1 MLKRAL
7 VIGGGI
13 AGIQASLDLAEAVTE
28 VFLLERR
35 PSIGGRMAQLDKTF
49 PTNDCAMCILS
60 PKLVEVSKHPN
71 IHLLTHAELLGLE
84 GDAPDFTA
92 RIRKHPRYV
101 TEAKCTGCGICTT
114 KCPVRLPDPHNKGLS
129 KTRCIR
135 IPFPQAVPAVP
146 IIEAS
151 HCIYLTRG
159 KCGVCKKLCQADAID
174 YEQQPEDLALE
185 VGAVVLAL
193 GSEEFEATLKDEYG
207 YHTFPN
213 VVTSIELERL
223 LSASGPTQGHVQR
236 PSDNKEPARVAFIQC
251 VGSRDMQIGNDYC
264 SAICCMQ
271 AAKDAIILTEH
282 LHGVESTVFCMDVR
296 AYGKGFDRFVERAKA
311 EHDVRFLRARVSS
324 VEADPESD
332 DLVVRYNSEDGR
344 LLTETFD
351 LLVLSVGMC
360 ASEGVRQTVRRL
372 RLKTDDCG
380 FVTTAAFN
388 PLESSR
394 RGVFVCGTASGPKD
408 IPESVIQAS
417 GASAQALAFLGPC
430 QSAISNQQSAIVTP
444 IELRGAPT
452 RIGAFVCR
460 CGINI
465 ASTVD
470 VPAVVQYAST
480 LPKVVHAQEFL
491 FACSKDSQKA
501 IAQVI
506 QDKRLTRVVVAACT
520 PRTHEPLFQ
529 GTLDACGLNPYLFE
543 FANIREHCSWVHQR
557 APERATEKA
566 KQLVRMGVAK
576 AARLEP
582 LEKSKLGVN
591 HAALVIGGGA
601 AGLTAA
607 LDLAAQGYPVHLVER
622 EAELGGHLRKVRRT
636 LDGEATDAFLKNLVE
651 QVEANDRIT
660 VHLGKTVESVSGYV
674 GNFKTQLAGEAAPI
688 EHGVVIVATG
698 AKERVPNEYLYGAD
712 RRVMTQTD
720 FEAFLADGHF
730 PLSLW
735 ERVGVRDAG
744 TGAAPGPGALTL
756 PSPKGRGP
764 TVVMIQCVGS
774 RDTEHPYCSR
784 ICCGTA
790 IKNALHLK
798 ELNPKARVY
807 VLCRDVRV
815 YGLNERW
822 YRQAREKGVVFL
834 RYDDAAKPSVAAENG
849 RLVVQAKDDILGRT
863 LALDADLVVL
873 SAGIEP
879 HEDNRTLSQHLK
891 VPLDAD
897 GFFLEAH
904 VKLRPVDFATEGV
917 FVCGLAHYP
926 KDIGESIAQ
935 AHAAASRAATVL
947 SKSEIEAEGKV
958 AAVDVTR
965 CSGCGACVAVCAY
978 KALDLDPVFRV
989 AMVNEATC
997 KGCGT
1002 CAATCRAG
1010 AIDLKGFRNDQI
1022 LEAVN
1027 AIG

>member
-13 AGIQASLDLAEAVTE
+13 AGIQASLDMAEAGTE

-71 IHLLTHAELLGLE
+71 IRLLTHAELLELE
-84 GDAPDFTA
+84 GEAPNFTA

-101 TEAKCTGCGICTT
+101 VEAKCTGCGICTT

-151 HCIYLTRG
+151 HCLFLTRG

-174 YEQQPEDLALE
+174 YEQQPEDLALQ

-207 YHTFPN
+207 YRTFPN

-223 LSASGPTQGHVQR
+223 LSASGPTQGHVVR

-251 VGSRDMQIGNDYC
+251 VGSRDMQVGNDYC

-282 LHGVESTVFCMDVR
+282 LHGIESTVFCMDVR

-311 EHDVRFLRARVSS
+311 EHDVRFLRARISS
-324 VEADPESD
+324 VEADPETD
-332 DLVVRYNSEDGR
+332 DLIVRYNREDGH
-344 LLTETFD
+344 LLTESFD

-360 ASEGVRQTVRRL
+360 ASDAVRQTVRRL
-372 RLKTDDCG
+372 RLRTDDCG
-380 FVTTAAFN
+380 FVITSPFN

-417 GASAQALAFLGPC
+417 GASSAVLALLGGFEPK
-430 QSAISNQQSAIVTP
+430 QVSVERAAP
-444 IELRGAPT
+444 IELRGEPT
-452 RIGAFVCR
+452 RIGVFVCR

-470 VPAVVQYAST
+470 VPAVVEYASA
-480 LPKVVHAQEFL
+480 LPKVAHAQEFL
-491 FACSKDSQKA
+491 FACAKDSQKV
-501 IAQVI
+501 IAQAI
-506 QDKRLTRVVVAACT
+506 REKRLTRVVVAACT

-543 FANIREHCSWVHQR
+543 FANIREQCSWVHQR
-557 APERATEKA
+557 APQQATEKA
-566 KQLVRMGVAK
+566 KQLVRMAVAK

-591 HAALVIGGGA
+591 HTALVIGGGV

-607 LDLAAQGYPVHLVER
+607 LDLAAQGYPVHIVER
-622 EAELGGHLRKVRRT
+622 EAQLGGHIRKVRRT
-636 LDGEATDAFLKNLVE
+636 LNGESTDAFLKELIS
-651 QVEANDRIT
+651 QVEASDRIT

-674 GNFKTQLAGEAAPI
+674 GNFKTQLTGEAAPI

-698 AKERVPNEYLYGAD
+698 AKERVPNEYLYGQD
-712 RRVMTQTD
+712 HRVMTQTEL
-720 FEAFLADGHF
+720 EAYLADGH
-730 PLSLW
+730 
-735 ERVGVRDAG
+735 
-744 TGAAPGPGALTL
+744 ALT
-756 PSPKGRGP
+756 SRRFGTFGRL

-774 RDTEHPYCSR
+774 REPGHPYCSR

-798 ELNPKARVY
+798 ELNPKARVW

-834 RYDDAAKPSVAAENG
+834 RYDEGSKPSVAAENG
-849 RLVVQAKDDILGRT
+849 RLVVRAKDDILGRT
-863 LALDADLVVL
+863 LALDADMVVL

-926 KDIGESIAQ
+926 KDIAESIAQ

-989 AMVNEATC
+989 ALVNEATC

-1010 AIDLKGFRNDQI
+1010 AIDLKGFRNEQI

-1027 AIG
+1027 AI

>member
-1 MLKRAL
+1 LLKRAL
-7 VIGGGI
+7 VLGGGI
-13 AGIQASLDLAEAVTE
+13 AGIQASLDLAEAGTE

-71 IHLLTHAELLGLE
+71 ITLLTHSELLALE
-84 GDAPDFTA
+84 GDAPQFTA
-92 RIRKHPRYV
+92 RVRKHPRYV
-101 TEAKCTGCGICTT
+101 NEAKCTGCGTCTT
-114 KCPVRLPDPHNKGLS
+114 KCPVRLPDPHNQGLS

-146 IIEAS
+146 IIDPT
-151 HCIYLTRG
+151 HCLYLTRG

-174 YEQQPEDLALE
+174 YDQKAEDLELQ
-185 VGAVVLAL
+185 VGAAILAL
-193 GSEEFEATLKDEYG
+193 GSDEFEATLKDEYG

-236 PSDNKEPARVAFIQC
+236 PSDGKEPARVAFLQC
-251 VGSRDMQIGNDYC
+251 VGSRDMQVGNDYC
-264 SAICCMQ
+264 SAVCCMQ

-282 LHGVESTVFCMDVR
+282 LHGVESTIFAMDVR
-296 AYGKGFDRFVERAKA
+296 AYGKGFDRFVERAKT

-324 VEADPESD
+324 VEVDPETEN
-332 DLVVRYNSEDGR
+332 LAVRYNTEDGR
-344 LLTETFD
+344 LIEESFD

-360 ASEGVRQTVRRL
+360 ASEGVRETLRRL
-372 RLKTDDCG
+372 RVKTDASG
-380 FVTTAAFN
+380 FVTTSVFN

-417 GASAQALAFLGPC
+417 GASSAVLALLGGFEPK
-430 QSAISNQQSAIVTP
+430 QVRLERATP
-444 IELRGAPT
+444 IDLRGEPT
-452 RIGAFVCR
+452 RIGVFVCR

-491 FACSKDSQKA
+491 FACAKDSQKT
-501 IAQVI
+501 IAQAI
-506 QDKRLTRVVVAACT
+506 QEKRLTRVVVAACT

-529 GTLDACGLNPYLFE
+529 GTLEACGLNPYLLE
-543 FANIREHCSWVHQR
+543 FANIREHSSWVHQR
-557 APERATEKA
+557 TPEKATEKA
-566 KQLVRMGVAK
+566 KGLVRVAVAK
-576 AARLEP
+576 ASRLEP
-582 LEKSKLGVN
+582 LEKSKLAVT
-591 HAALVIGGGA
+591 HSALVIGGGA

-607 LDLAAQGYPVHLVER
+607 LDLAAQGYPVHVVER
-622 EAELGGHLRKVRRT
+622 EAELGGHLRKVHRT
-636 LDGEATDAFLKNLVE
+636 LSGESTQAFLQGLVE
-651 QVEANDRIT
+651 QAESSGQIT
-660 VHLGKTVESVSGYV
+660 VHLGKTVRAVSGCV
-674 GNFKTQLAGEAAPI
+674 GNFKTHLAGEDNPI

-698 AKERVPNEYLYGAD
+698 AAERLPKDYLYGED

-720 FEAFLADGHF
+720 FEGLLADG
-730 PLSLW
+730 
-735 ERVGVRDAG
+735 R
-744 TGAAPGPGALTL
+744 APEIQKLK
-756 PSPKGRGP
+756 SI
-764 TVVMIQCVGS
+764 VMIQCAGS
-774 RDTEHPYCSR
+774 RDAERPYCSR

-790 IKNALHLK
+790 IKNALHLE

-834 RYDDAAKPSVAAENG
+834 RYDEAAKPHVSQDNG
-849 RLVVQAKDDILGRT
+849 RLVVRTRESILGHT
-863 LALDADLVVL
+863 LELDADLLVL

-879 HEDNRTLSQHLK
+879 NQDNRTLSQLLK
-891 VPLDAD
+891 VPLDTD

-935 AHAAASRAATVL
+935 AHAAAARAATIL

-958 AAVDVTR
+958 AAVDSLR
-965 CSGCGACVAVCAY
+965 CSGCGACVELCAY
-978 KALDLDPVFRV
+978 KAIELDPVFRV
-989 AMVNEATC
+989 AVVNEATC

-1002 CAATCRAG
+1002 CAASCRAG
-1010 AIDLKGFRNDQI
+1010 AMDLKGFRNDQI

-1027 AIG
+1027 AI

>member
-1 MLKRAL
+1 VNVLKRAL

-13 AGIQASLDLAEAVTE
+13 AGIQASLDLAEAGAE
-28 VFLLERR
+28 VFLVERR

-71 IHLLTHAELLGLE
+71 ITLLTNAEILALD
-84 GDAPDFTA
+84 GDAPHFTA
-92 RIRKHPRYV
+92 LIRKHPRYV
-101 TEAKCTGCGICTT
+101 DETKCTGCGICTT

-146 IIEAS
+146 IIDAAN
-151 HCIYLTRG
+151 CLYKTRG
-159 KCGVCKKLCQADAID
+159 KCGVCKKLCQAEAID
-174 YEQQPEDLALE
+174 YDQKPQDLQVP
-185 VGAVVLAL
+185 VGAAVLAL
-193 GSEEFEATLKDEYG
+193 GSDEFEATLKDEYG

-223 LSASGPTQGHVQR
+223 LSASGPTQGHIQR
-236 PSDNKEPARVAFIQC
+236 PSDGKEPGRVAFLQC
-251 VGSRDMQIGNDYC
+251 VGSRDMQVGNDYC

-271 AAKDAIILTEH
+271 AAKDSIILQEH
-282 LHGVESTVFCMDVR
+282 LHGVESTIFGMDVR

-324 VEADPESD
+324 VEADPDTEN
-332 DLVVRYNSEDGR
+332 LRVRYNTDDGR
-344 LLTETFD
+344 LAEEAFD

-360 ASEGVRQTVRRL
+360 ASEGVRETLRRL
-372 RLKTDDCG
+372 RLETDEHG
-380 FVTTAAFN
+380 FVTTSTFH

-417 GASAQALAFLGPC
+417 GASSAALAILGGFEPKPPP
-430 QSAISNQQSAIVTP
+430 AARPAMID
-444 IELRGAPT
+444 LRGEPT
-452 RIGAFVCR
+452 RIGVFVCR

-470 VPAVVQYAST
+470 VPAVVQYAAK

-491 FACSKDSQKA
+491 FACAKDSQKI
-501 IAQVI
+501 IAQAI
-506 QDKRLTRVVVAACT
+506 KEKRLTRVVVAACT

-529 GTLDACGLNPYLFE
+529 GTLEASGLNPYLFE
-543 FANIREHCSWVHQR
+543 FCNIREQCSWVHQKMPR
-557 APERATEKA
+557 EATEKA

-576 AARLEP
+576 ASHLEP
-582 LEKSKLGVN
+582 LQKSRLPVT
-591 HAALVIGGGA
+591 HSALVIGGGL
-601 AGLTAA
+601 AGLAAA
-607 LDLAAQGYPVHLVER
+607 LDLAAQDYPVHVVER
-622 EAELGGHLRKVRRT
+622 EAELGGHLRKIRRT
-636 LDGEATDAFLKNLVE
+636 LDGQKTDAFLADLIKK
-651 QVEANDRIT
+651 VEADKRIT
-660 VHLGKTVESVSGYV
+660 VHLGRSVQAVSGYV
-674 GNFKTQLAGEAAPI
+674 GNFKTQLAGEDKPV

-698 AKERVPNEYLYGAD
+698 ATEHVPKDYLYGQDD
-712 RRVMTQTD
+712 RVVTQT
-720 FEAFLADGHF
+720 ELEKLLAE
-730 PLSLW
+730 PRAVKKL
-735 ERVGVRDAG
+735 
-744 TGAAPGPGALTL
+744 
-756 PSPKGRGP
+756 K

-774 RDTEHPYCSR
+774 RDAQHPYCSR

-798 ELNPKARVY
+798 ELNPAARVY
-807 VLCRDVRV
+807 ILCRDVRV

-822 YRQAREKGVVFL
+822 YRQARDVGVVFL
-834 RYDDAAKPSVAAENG
+834 RYDEAAKPGVSNEGG
-849 RLVVQAKDDILGRT
+849 RLVVRAKDDILGRT
-863 LALDADLVVL
+863 LALDADLLVL

-879 HEDNRTLSQHLK
+879 NKDNRALSQLLK

-897 GFFLEAH
+897 GYFLEAH

-926 KDIGESIAQ
+926 KDVAESIAQ
-935 AHAAASRAATVL
+935 ARAAASRAATVL
-947 SKSEIEAEGKV
+947 AKSEIEAEGKV
-958 AAVDVTR
+958 AAVDRLR
-965 CSGCGACVAVCAY
+965 CSGCGACVDVCAY
-978 KALDLDPVFRV
+978 KAIEMDPVLRIAV
-989 AMVNEATC
+989 VNEATC

-1002 CAATCRAG
+1002 CTATCRAG
-1010 AIDLKGFRNDQI
+1010 AIDLKGFSNDQI

-1027 AIG
+1027 AI

>member
-1 MLKRAL
+1 MNVLKRAL

-13 AGIQASLDLAEAVTE
+13 AGIQASLDLAEAGAE
-28 VFLLERR
+28 VFLVERR

-71 IHLLTHAELLGLE
+71 ITLLTNAEILALD
-84 GDAPDFTA
+84 GDAPHFTA
-92 RIRKHPRYV
+92 LIRKHPRYV
-101 TEAKCTGCGICTT
+101 DETKCTGCGICTT

-146 IIEAS
+146 IIDAAN
-151 HCIYLTRG
+151 CLYKTRG
-159 KCGVCKKLCQADAID
+159 KCGVCKKLCQAEAID
-174 YEQQPEDLALE
+174 YDQKPQDLQVP
-185 VGAVVLAL
+185 VGAAVLAL
-193 GSEEFEATLKDEYG
+193 GSDEFEATLKDEYG

-223 LSASGPTQGHVQR
+223 LSASGPTQGHIQR
-236 PSDNKEPARVAFIQC
+236 PSDGKEPGRVAFLQC
-251 VGSRDMQIGNDYC
+251 VGSRDMQVGNDYC

-271 AAKDAIILTEH
+271 AAKDSIILQEH
-282 LHGVESTVFCMDVR
+282 LHGVESTIFGMDVR

-324 VEADPESD
+324 VEADPDTEN
-332 DLVVRYNSEDGR
+332 LRVRYNTDDGR
-344 LLTETFD
+344 LAEEAFD

-360 ASEGVRQTVRRL
+360 ASEGVRETLRRL
-372 RLKTDDCG
+372 RLETDEHG
-380 FVTTAAFN
+380 FVTTSTFH

-417 GASAQALAFLGPC
+417 GASSAALAILGGFEPKPPP
-430 QSAISNQQSAIVTP
+430 AARPAMID
-444 IELRGAPT
+444 LRGEPT
-452 RIGAFVCR
+452 RIGVFVCR

-470 VPAVVQYAST
+470 VPAVVQYAAK

-491 FACSKDSQKA
+491 FACAKDSQKI
-501 IAQVI
+501 IAQAI
-506 QDKRLTRVVVAACT
+506 KEKRLTRVVVAACT

-529 GTLDACGLNPYLFE
+529 GTLEASGLNPYLFE
-543 FANIREHCSWVHQR
+543 FCNIREQCSWVHQKMPR
-557 APERATEKA
+557 EATEKA

-576 AARLEP
+576 ASHLEP
-582 LEKSKLGVN
+582 LQKSRLPVT
-591 HAALVIGGGA
+591 HSALVIGGGL
-601 AGLTAA
+601 AGLAAA
-607 LDLAAQGYPVHLVER
+607 LDLAAQDYPVHVVER
-622 EAELGGHLRKVRRT
+622 EAELGGHLRKIRRT
-636 LDGEATDAFLKNLVE
+636 LDGQKTDAFLADLIKK
-651 QVEANDRIT
+651 VEADKRIT
-660 VHLGKTVESVSGYV
+660 VHLGRSVQAVSGYV
-674 GNFKTQLAGEAAPI
+674 GNFKTQLAGEDKPV

-698 AKERVPNEYLYGAD
+698 ATEHVPKDYLYGQDD
-712 RRVMTQTD
+712 RVVTQT
-720 FEAFLADGHF
+720 ELEKLLAE
-730 PLSLW
+730 PRAVKKL
-735 ERVGVRDAG
+735 
-744 TGAAPGPGALTL
+744 
-756 PSPKGRGP
+756 K

-774 RDTEHPYCSR
+774 RDAQHPYCSR

-798 ELNPKARVY
+798 ELNPAARVY
-807 VLCRDVRV
+807 ILCRDVRV

-822 YRQAREKGVVFL
+822 YRQARDVGVVFL
-834 RYDDAAKPSVAAENG
+834 RYDEAAKPGVSNEGG
-849 RLVVQAKDDILGRT
+849 RLVVRAKDDILGRT
-863 LALDADLVVL
+863 LALDADLLVL

-879 HEDNRTLSQHLK
+879 NKDNRELSQLLK

-897 GFFLEAH
+897 GYFLEAH

-926 KDIGESIAQ
+926 KDVAESIAQ
-935 AHAAASRAATVL
+935 ARAAASRAATVL
-947 SKSEIEAEGKV
+947 AKSEIEAEGKV
-958 AAVDVTR
+958 AAVDRLR
-965 CSGCGACVAVCAY
+965 CSGCGACVDVCAY
-978 KALDLDPVFRV
+978 KAIEMDPVLRIAV
-989 AMVNEATC
+989 VNEATC

-1002 CAATCRAG
+1002 CTATCRAG
-1010 AIDLKGFRNDQI
+1010 AIDLKGFSNDQI

-1027 AIG
+1027 AI

>member
-1 MLKRAL
+1 MNVLKRAL

-13 AGIQASLDLAEAVTE
+13 AGIQASLDLAEAGTE

-71 IHLLTHAELLGLE
+71 ITLLTNAELLAFD
-84 GDAPDFTA
+84 GDAPHFTA
-92 RIRKHPRYV
+92 LIRKHPRYV
-101 TEAKCTGCGICTT
+101 DETKCTGCGVCTT
-114 KCPVRLPDPHNKGLS
+114 KCPVRLPDPHNVGLS

-146 IIEAS
+146 IIDAAN
-151 HCIYLTRG
+151 CLYKTRG
-159 KCGVCKKLCQADAID
+159 KCGVCKKLCQAEAID
-174 YEQQPEDLALE
+174 YDQQPQDLE
-185 VGAVVLAL
+185 IPVGGAILAL
-193 GSEEFEATLKDEYG
+193 GSDEFDATLKDEYG

-223 LSASGPTQGHVQR
+223 LSASGPTQGHIQR
-236 PSDNKEPARVAFIQC
+236 PSDGKEPARVAFLQC

-271 AAKDAIILTEH
+271 AVKDSIILQEH
-282 LHGVESTVFCMDVR
+282 LHGVESTIFAMDVR

-324 VEADPESD
+324 VEADPDTEN
-332 DLVVRYNSEDGR
+332 LRVRYNTDDGR
-344 LLTETFD
+344 LAEESFD

-360 ASEGVRQTVRRL
+360 ATETVRETLRRL
-372 RLKTDDCG
+372 RLAADEHG
-380 FVTTAAFN
+380 FVTTSTFN

-417 GASAQALAFLGPC
+417 GASSGVLALLGGFESKQRQAERPAM
-430 QSAISNQQSAIVTP
+430 ID
-444 IELRGAPT
+444 LRGEPT
-452 RIGAFVCR
+452 RIGVFVCR

-470 VPAVVQYAST
+470 VPAVVQYAAT

-491 FACSKDSQKA
+491 FACAKDSQKI
-501 IAQVI
+501 IAQAI
-506 QDKRLTRVVVAACT
+506 KEKRLTRVVVAACT

-529 GTLDACGLNPYLFE
+529 GTLEASGLNPYLFE
-543 FANIREHCSWVHQR
+543 FCNIREQCSWVHQK
-557 APERATEKA
+557 APREATEKA

-576 AARLEP
+576 ASHLEP
-582 LEKSKLGVN
+582 LQKSKLPVT
-591 HAALVIGGGA
+591 HSALVIGGGV
-601 AGLTAA
+601 AGLAAA
-607 LDLAAQGYPVHLVER
+607 LDLAAQGYPVHVVER
-622 EAELGGHLRKVRRT
+622 AAELGGHLRTIRRT
-636 LDGEATDAFLKNLVE
+636 LDGQRTDAFLADLIKE
-651 QVEANDRIT
+651 VEADKRIT
-660 VHLGKTVESVSGYV
+660 VHLGRSAQAISGYI
-674 GNFKTQLAGEAAPI
+674 GNFKTQLAGEDKTI

-698 AKERVPNEYLYGAD
+698 ATEHVPKEYLYGQDD
-712 RRVMTQTD
+712 RVVTQT
-720 FEAFLADGHF
+720 ELEKLLAEPRAVKKF
-730 PLSLW
+730 
-735 ERVGVRDAG
+735 
-744 TGAAPGPGALTL
+744 
-756 PSPKGRGP
+756 K

-774 RDTEHPYCSR
+774 RDAEHPYCSR

-807 VLCRDVRV
+807 ILCRDVRV

-822 YRQAREKGVVFL
+822 YRQARDQGVVFL
-834 RYDDAAKPSVAAENG
+834 RYDEAAKPGVSNEDG
-849 RLVVQAKDDILGRT
+849 RLVVRAKDAILGRT
-863 LALDADLVVL
+863 LALDADLLVL

-879 HEDNRTLSQHLK
+879 NKDNRALSQLLK

-897 GFFLEAH
+897 GYFLEAH

-926 KDIGESIAQ
+926 KDIAESIAQ
-935 AHAAASRAATVL
+935 ARAAASRAATIL
-947 SKSEIEAEGKV
+947 AKSEIEAEGKV
-958 AAVDVTR
+958 AAVDRLR
-965 CSGCGACVAVCAY
+965 CSGCGACVDVCAY
-978 KALDLDPVFRV
+978 KAIEMDPVLRIAV
-989 AMVNEATC
+989 VNEATC

-1002 CAATCRAG
+1002 CTATCRAG

-1027 AIG
+1027 AI

>member
-1 MLKRAL
+1 VLKRAL

-13 AGIQASLDLAEAVTE
+13 AGIQASLDLAEAGTE
-28 VFLLERR
+28 VFLAERR

-71 IHLLTHAELLGLE
+71 ITLLTNAELLALE
-84 GDAPDFTA
+84 GESPLFTA

-101 TEAKCTGCGICTT
+101 DETKCTGCGICTT

-146 IIEAS
+146 IIDAPS
-151 HCIYLTRG
+151 CLFLTRG
-159 KCGVCKKLCQADAID
+159 TCGVCKKLCQADAID
-174 YEQQPEDLALE
+174 YEQNPEDVELT
-185 VGAVVLAL
+185 VGAAILAL
-193 GSEEFEATLKDEYG
+193 GSDEFEATLKDEYG
-207 YHTFPN
+207 YRTFPN
-213 VVTSIELERL
+213 VITSIELERI

-236 PSDNKEPARVAFIQC
+236 PSDGKEPSRVAFLQC

-271 AAKDAIILTEH
+271 AAKDSIILTEH

-296 AYGKGFDRFVERAKA
+296 AFGKGFDRFVERAKQ

-324 VEADPESD
+324 VEADPDTEN
-332 DLVVRYNSEDGR
+332 LTVRYNSDDGR
-344 LLTETFD
+344 LLGESFD

-360 ASEGVRQTVRRL
+360 VSDTVRQTIRRL
-372 RLKTDDCG
+372 GLNTEEHG
-380 FVTTAAFN
+380 FVTTSVFD
-388 PLESSR
+388 PLQSSR

-417 GASAQALAFLGPC
+417 GASSAALALMGGFEPK
-430 QSAISNQQSAIVTP
+430 QIRAQPPKAID
-444 IELRGAPT
+444 LRGEPT

-470 VPAVVQYAST
+470 VPAVVQYASS
-480 LPKVVHAQEFL
+480 LPNVVHAQEFL
-491 FACSKDSQKA
+491 FACAKDSQKT
-501 IAQVI
+501 IAQAI
-506 QDKRLTRVVVAACT
+506 KEKRLTRVVVAACT

-529 GTLDACGLNPYLFE
+529 GTLEASGLNPYLFE

-557 APERATEKA
+557 APVEATVKA
-566 KQLVRMGVAK
+566 RDLVRLAVAK
-576 AARLEP
+576 ASRLEP
-582 LEKSKLGVN
+582 LQKRKFGVV
-591 HAALVIGGGA
+591 HSALVIGGGA

-607 LDLAAQGYPVHLVER
+607 LDLAAQGYPVHVVER
-622 EAELGGHLRKVRRT
+622 ENELGGNIRKVRRT
-636 LDGEATDAFLKNLVE
+636 MDGTGTEPFLKELIGKVE
-651 QVEANDRIT
+651 TINAIT
-660 VHLGKTVESVSGYV
+660 VHLGMTVHAVSGYV
-674 GNFKTQLAGEAAPI
+674 GNFTTQLADQSGPQGEPI

-698 AKERVPNEYLYGAD
+698 AAERNPKDYLYGAD
-712 RRVMTQTD
+712 RRVMTQTE
-720 FEAFLADGHF
+720 FEEFLSNG
-730 PLSLW
+730 
-735 ERVGVRDAG
+735 
-744 TGAAPGPGALTL
+744 GAPQIGGLR
-756 PSPKGRGP
+756 S
-764 TVVMIQCVGS
+764 VVMIQCVGS
-774 RDTEHPYCSR
+774 RDAEHPYCAR

-790 IKNALHLK
+790 VKNALHLK
-798 ELNPKARVY
+798 ELNRKARAY

-815 YGLNERW
+815 YGLNEKW
-822 YRQAREKGVVFL
+822 YRMAREKGVVFL
-834 RYDDAAKPSVAAENG
+834 RYDEAMKPEVSNGNG
-849 RLVVQAKDDILGRT
+849 RLTVRMKDAILGRT
-863 LALDADLVVL
+863 LALDADLLVL

-879 HEDNRTLSQHLK
+879 NRDNRELSQLLK

-935 AHAAASRAATVL
+935 ARAAASRAATIL

-958 AAVDVTR
+958 ASVDAAR
-965 CSGCGACVAVCAY
+965 CSGCGACADVCAF
-978 KALDLDPVFRV
+978 KTIDMDPTYRIAV
-989 AMVNEATC
+989 VNEATC

-1027 AIG
+1027 AI

>member
-1 MLKRAL
+1 MNVLKRAL

-13 AGIQASLDLAEAVTE
+13 AGIQASLDLAEAGAE
-28 VFLLERR
+28 VFLVERR

-71 IHLLTHAELLGLE
+71 ITLLTNAEILALD
-84 GDAPDFTA
+84 GDAPHFTA
-92 RIRKHPRYV
+92 LIRKHPRYV
-101 TEAKCTGCGICTT
+101 DETKCTGCGICTT

-146 IIEAS
+146 IIDAAN
-151 HCIYLTRG
+151 CLYKTRG
-159 KCGVCKKLCQADAID
+159 KCGVCKKLCQAEAID
-174 YEQQPEDLALE
+174 YDQKPQDLQVP
-185 VGAVVLAL
+185 VGAAVLAL
-193 GSEEFEATLKDEYG
+193 GSDEFEATLKDEYG

-223 LSASGPTQGHVQR
+223 LSASGPTQGHIQR
-236 PSDNKEPARVAFIQC
+236 PSDGKEPGRVAFLQC
-251 VGSRDMQIGNDYC
+251 VGSRDMQVGNDYC

-271 AAKDAIILTEH
+271 AAKDSIILQEH
-282 LHGVESTVFCMDVR
+282 LHGVESTIFGMDVR

-324 VEADPESD
+324 VEADPDTEN
-332 DLVVRYNSEDGR
+332 LRVRYNTDDGR
-344 LLTETFD
+344 LAEEAFD

-360 ASEGVRQTVRRL
+360 ASEGVRETLRRL
-372 RLKTDDCG
+372 RLETDEHG
-380 FVTTAAFN
+380 FVTTSTFH

-417 GASAQALAFLGPC
+417 GASSAALAILGGFEPKPPP
-430 QSAISNQQSAIVTP
+430 AARPAMID
-444 IELRGAPT
+444 LRGEPT
-452 RIGAFVCR
+452 RIGVFVCR

-470 VPAVVQYAST
+470 VPAVVQYAAK

-491 FACSKDSQKA
+491 FACAKDSQKI
-501 IAQVI
+501 IAQAI
-506 QDKRLTRVVVAACT
+506 KEKRLTRVVVAACT

-529 GTLDACGLNPYLFE
+529 GTLEASGLNPYLFE
-543 FANIREHCSWVHQR
+543 FCNIREQCSWVHQKMPR
-557 APERATEKA
+557 EATEKA

-576 AARLEP
+576 ASHLEP
-582 LEKSKLGVN
+582 LQKSRLPVT
-591 HAALVIGGGA
+591 HSALVIGGGL
-601 AGLTAA
+601 AGLAAA
-607 LDLAAQGYPVHLVER
+607 LDLAAQDYPVHVVER
-622 EAELGGHLRKVRRT
+622 EAELGGHLRKIRRT
-636 LDGEATDAFLKNLVE
+636 LDGQKTDAFLADLIKK
-651 QVEANDRIT
+651 VEADKRIT
-660 VHLGKTVESVSGYV
+660 VHLGRSVQAVSGYV
-674 GNFKTQLAGEAAPI
+674 GNFKTQLAGEDKPV

-698 AKERVPNEYLYGAD
+698 ATEHVPKDYLYGQDD
-712 RRVMTQTD
+712 RVVTQT
-720 FEAFLADGHF
+720 ELEKLLAE
-730 PLSLW
+730 PRAVKKL
-735 ERVGVRDAG
+735 
-744 TGAAPGPGALTL
+744 
-756 PSPKGRGP
+756 K

-774 RDTEHPYCSR
+774 RDAQHPYCSR

-798 ELNPKARVY
+798 ELNPAARVY
-807 VLCRDVRV
+807 ILCRDVRV

-822 YRQAREKGVVFL
+822 YRQARDVGVVFL
-834 RYDDAAKPSVAAENG
+834 RYDEAAKPGVSNEGG
-849 RLVVQAKDDILGRT
+849 RLVVRAKDDILGRT
-863 LALDADLVVL
+863 LALDADLLVL

-879 HEDNRTLSQHLK
+879 NKDNRELSQLLK

-897 GFFLEAH
+897 GYFLEAH

-926 KDIGESIAQ
+926 KDVAESIAQ
-935 AHAAASRAATVL
+935 ARAAASRAATVL
-947 SKSEIEAEGKV
+947 AKSEIEAEGKV
-958 AAVDVTR
+958 AAVDRLR
-965 CSGCGACVAVCAY
+965 CSGCGACVDVCAY
-978 KALDLDPVFRV
+978 KAIEMDPVLRIAV
-989 AMVNEATC
+989 VNEGTC

-1002 CAATCRAG
+1002 CTATCRAG
-1010 AIDLKGFRNDQI
+1010 AIDLKGFSNDQI

-1027 AIG
+1027 AI

>member
-1 MLKRAL
+1 VLKRAL

-13 AGIQASLDLAEAVTE
+13 AGIQASLDLAEAGTE
-28 VFLLERR
+28 VFLVERR

-71 IHLLTHAELLGLE
+71 IHLLTNTELLSLDGE
-84 GDAPDFTA
+84 APEFTA
-92 RIRKHPRYV
+92 RVRRHPRYV
-101 TEAKCTGCGICTT
+101 DESKCTGCGICTT

-146 IIEAS
+146 IIDAANCL
-151 HCIYLTRG
+151 HHTRG

-174 YEQQPEDLALE
+174 YDQKPEDVAIP
-185 VGAVVLAL
+185 VAGAILAL
-193 GSEEFEATLKDEYG
+193 GSDEFEATLKDEYG

-223 LSASGPTQGHVQR
+223 LSASGPTQGHIQR
-236 PSDNKEPARVAFIQC
+236 PSDGKEPARVAFLQC

-271 AAKDAIILTEH
+271 AAKDSVILTEH
-282 LHGVESTVFCMDVR
+282 LHGVESTIFGMDVR
-296 AYGKGFDRFVERAKA
+296 AYSKGFDRFIERAKD
-311 EHDVRFLRARVSS
+311 EQDVRFLRARVSS
-324 VEADPESD
+324 VEVDPATENLS
-332 DLVVRYNSEDGR
+332 VRYNTDDGR
-344 LLTETFD
+344 LAEESFD

-360 ASEGVRQTVRRL
+360 ASEAVRETERRL
-372 RLKTDDCG
+372 GVETDEHG
-380 FVTTAAFN
+380 FVTTSTFR

-417 GASAQALAFLGPC
+417 GASSAALALMGGFESRHVTVTRPA
-430 QSAISNQQSAIVTP
+430 AID
-444 IELRGAPT
+444 LRGEPT
-452 RIGAFVCR
+452 RIGVFVCR

-465 ASTVD
+465 GSTVD
-470 VPAVVQYAST
+470 VPAVVQYAAT

-491 FACSKDSQKA
+491 FACAKDSQKT
-501 IAQVI
+501 IAQAI
-506 QDKRLTRVVVAACT
+506 KDKRLNRVVVAACT

-529 GTLDACGLNPYLFE
+529 GTLEASGLNPYLFE
-543 FANIREHCSWVHQR
+543 FANIREQCSWVHQKTP
-557 APERATEKA
+557 AQATEKA
-566 KQLVRMGVAK
+566 KALVRMGAAK

-582 LEKSKLGVN
+582 LQKSKLPVN
-591 HAALVIGGGA
+591 HSALVIGGGV

-607 LDLAAQGYPVHLVER
+607 LDLAAQGYPVHVVER
-622 EAELGGHLRKVRRT
+622 KAELGGNLRSVSRT
-636 LDGEATDAFLKNLVE
+636 LSGESTDGLLATLVKG
-651 QVEANDRIT
+651 VEASPLIT
-660 VHLGKTVESVSGYV
+660 VHLGRSLQAVSGFV
-674 GNFKTQLAGEAAPI
+674 GNFKTQLSGEDALI

-698 AKERVPNEYLYGAD
+698 GTEHAPKEYLYGQD
-712 RRVMTQTD
+712 DRVMTQTD
-720 FEAFLADGHF
+720 FEKLLADA
-730 PLSLW
+730 
-735 ERVGVRDAG
+735 R
-744 TGAAPGPGALTL
+744 GAKKL
-756 PSPKGRGP
+756 K

-774 RDTEHPYCSR
+774 RDAEHPYCSR

-790 IKNALHLK
+790 IKNALRLK
-798 ELNPKARVY
+798 EVNPKARVY

-822 YRQAREKGVVFL
+822 YRRAREQGVVFV
-834 RYDDAAKPSVAAENG
+834 RYDETKKPVVAKEDG
-849 RLVVQAKDDILGRT
+849 RLVVRTPDSLLGRT
-863 LALDADLVVL
+863 LALDADAVVL

-879 HEDNRTLSQHLK
+879 QKDNRQLSQLLK

-904 VKLRPVDFATEGV
+904 VKLRPVDFATEGI
-917 FVCGLAHYP
+917 FLCGLAHYP

-935 AHAAASRAATVL
+935 ARAAAARAATIL

-958 AAVDVTR
+958 ATVTKSL
-965 CSGCGACVAVCAY
+965 CSGCGACVDLCAY
-978 KALDLDPVFRV
+978 KAIELDPVFRV
-989 AMVNEATC
+989 AVVNEATC

-1002 CAATCRAG
+1002 CAASCRAG
-1010 AIDLKGFRNDQI
+1010 AIDLKGFRNEQI

-1027 AIG
+1027 SI

>member
-1 MLKRAL
+1 MIKRAL

-13 AGIQASLDLAEAVTE
+13 AGIQASLDLAEAGTE
-28 VFLLERR
+28 VFLVERR

-71 IHLLTHAELLGLE
+71 ITLLTNAELLSLE
-84 GDAPDFTA
+84 GEATAFTA

-101 TEAKCTGCGICTT
+101 DETKCTGCGICTT

-146 IIEAS
+146 IIDAAS
-151 HCIYLTRG
+151 CLYKTRG
-159 KCGVCKKLCQADAID
+159 KCGVCQKLCQAEAID
-174 YEQQPEDLALE
+174 FEQKPEDVELP
-185 VGAVVLAL
+185 VGAAILAL

-213 VVTSIELERL
+213 VITSIELERI

-236 PSDNKEPARVAFIQC
+236 PSDGQEPARVAFLQC
-251 VGSRDMQIGNDYC
+251 VGSRDLQIGNDYC
-264 SAICCMQ
+264 SAICCTQ
-271 AAKDAIILTEH
+271 AAKDSIILSEH
-282 LHGVESTVFCMDVR
+282 LHGVESTIFGMDVR
-296 AYGKGFDRFVERAKA
+296 AFGKGFDRFVERAKQ

-324 VEADPESD
+324 VEVEPDTEN
-332 DLVVRYNSEDGR
+332 LTVRFASEDGR
-344 LLTETFD
+344 LLAESFD

-360 ASEGVRQTVRRL
+360 VSAAIKQTIRRL
-372 RLKTDDCG
+372 ALKTDEHG
-380 FVTTAAFN
+380 FVSTSVFN
-388 PLESSR
+388 PLQSSR
-394 RGVFVCGTASGPKD
+394 PGVFVCGTASGPKD

-417 GASAQALAFLGPC
+417 GASSAALALLGGFESKHVRVEYPR
-430 QSAISNQQSAIVTP
+430 P
-444 IELRGAPT
+444 IDLRGEPT
-452 RIGAFVCR
+452 RIGVFVCR

-491 FACSKDSQKA
+491 FACAQDSQKT
-501 IAQVI
+501 IAQGI
-506 QDKRLTRVVVAACT
+506 KDKRLTRVVVAACT
-520 PRTHEPLFQ
+520 PRTHESLFQ
-529 GTLDACGLNPYLFE
+529 GTLEASGLNPYLFE
-543 FANIREHCSWVHQR
+543 FANIREHCSWVHQHE
-557 APERATEKA
+557 PDKATQKA
-566 KQLVRMGVAK
+566 RDLVRLAVAK
-576 AARLEP
+576 ASHLEP
-582 LEKSKLGVN
+582 LQKSKLAVI

-607 LDLAAQGYPVHLVER
+607 LDLAAQGYPVHVVER
-622 EAELGGHLRKVRRT
+622 EKELGGNLRKVHRT
-636 LDGEATDAFLKNLVE
+636 LEGEKTATFLKELIARVESSNLV
-651 QVEANDRIT
+651 T
-660 VHLGKTVESVSGYV
+660 VHLGETIQAISGYV
-674 GNFKTQLAGEAAPI
+674 GNFKTQLASGNGSPNRPI

-698 AKERVPNEYLYGAD
+698 AAGQVPKEYLYGAD
-712 RRVMTQTD
+712 RRVLTQTE
-720 FEAFLADGHF
+720 FEELLVNGRA
-730 PLSLW
+730 SQI
-735 ERVGVRDAG
+735 
-744 TGAAPGPGALTL
+744 
-756 PSPKGRGP
+756 KGLKS
-764 TVVMIQCVGS
+764 VVMIQCVGS
-774 RDTEHPYCSR
+774 RDAEHPYCTR

-790 IKNALHLK
+790 IKNALYLK
-798 ELNPKARVY
+798 ELNPQARVY

-815 YGLNERW
+815 YGLAERW
-822 YRQAREKGVVFL
+822 YSQAREKGVVFL
-834 RYDDAAKPSVAAENG
+834 RYEEGKKPQVSNANG
-849 RLVVQAKDDILGRT
+849 RLEVRTKDDILGRT
-863 LALDADLVVL
+863 LALDADLLVL
-873 SAGIEP
+873 SAGIEANKA
-879 HEDNRTLSQHLK
+879 NRELSQLLK

-935 AHAAASRAATVL
+935 ARAAASRAATIL

-958 AAVDVTR
+958 AAVEATR
-965 CSGCGACVAVCAY
+965 CSGCGVCVELCAY
-978 KALDLDPVFRV
+978 KAIDLDPVFRV
-989 AMVNEATC
+989 AVVNETTC

-1002 CAATCRAG
+1002 CAASCRAG
-1010 AIDLKGFRNDQI
+1010 AIDLKGFRNEQI

-1027 AIG
+1027 AI

>member
-1 MLKRAL
+1 
-7 VIGGGI
+7 
-13 AGIQASLDLAEAVTE
+13 
-28 VFLLERR
+28 
-35 PSIGGRMAQLDKTF
+35 
-49 PTNDCAMCILS
+49 MCILS

-71 IHLLTHAELLGLE
+71 ITLLTNAELLALE
-84 GDAPDFTA
+84 GEAPEFTV

-101 TEAKCTGCGICTT
+101 DESKCTGCGICST

-146 IIEAS
+146 IIDAAS
-151 HCIYLTRG
+151 CLYLTRE

-174 YEQQPEDLALE
+174 YEQQPQDLELP
-185 VGAVVLAL
+185 VGAAILAV
-193 GSEEFEATLKDEYG
+193 GSDEFEATLKDEYG
-207 YHTFPN
+207 YRTFPN
-213 VVTSIELERL
+213 VITSMELERI

-236 PSDNKEPARVAFIQC
+236 PSDGGEPARVAFLQC
-251 VGSRDMQIGNDYC
+251 VGSRDLQIGNDYC
-264 SAICCMQ
+264 SAICCTQ
-271 AAKDAIILTEH
+271 AAKDSIILTEH
-282 LHGVESTVFCMDVR
+282 LRGVESTVFGMDIR
-296 AYGKGFDRFVERAKA
+296 ACGKGFDRFVDRARQ

-324 VEADPESD
+324 VEVDPDTEN
-332 DLVVRYNSEDGR
+332 LTVRYASEDGR
-344 LLTETFD
+344 LLGESFD

-360 ASEGVRQTVRRL
+360 VPESVRETIRRL
-372 RLKTDDCG
+372 RLKTDEHG
-380 FVTTAAFN
+380 FVATPVFD
-388 PLESSR
+388 PLQSSR

-417 GASAQALAFLGPC
+417 GASSAALALLAGFESRHARAERPR
-430 QSAISNQQSAIVTP
+430 P
-444 IELRGAPT
+444 IDLRGEPT
-452 RIGAFVCR
+452 RIGVFVCR

-480 LPKVVHAQEFL
+480 LPRVVHAQEFL
-491 FACSKDSQKA
+491 FACAKDSQKV
-501 IAQVI
+501 IAQAI
-506 QDKRLTRVVVAACT
+506 EEKRLTRVVVAACT

-529 GTLDACGLNPYLFE
+529 GTLEASGLNPYLFE
-543 FANIREHCSWVHQR
+543 FANIREHCSWVHQGV
-557 APERATEKA
+557 PERATGKA
-566 KQLVRMGVAK
+566 RDLVRLAVAK
-576 AARLEP
+576 ASHLEP
-582 LEKSKLGVN
+582 LEKRKFGVN
-591 HAALVIGGGA
+591 HSALVIGGGV

-607 LDLAAQGYPVHLVER
+607 LDLAAQGYPVHVVER
-622 EAELGGHLRKVRRT
+622 EDELGGNLRKIHRT
-636 LDGEATDAFLKNLVE
+636 LEGESTDAFLEDLITRVHST
-651 QVEANDRIT
+651 APIT
-660 VHLGKTVESVSGYV
+660 VHLGTTIRAISGYV
-674 GNFKTQLAGEAAPI
+674 GNFQTQLAGLKAEPEEPI

-698 AKERVPNEYLYGAD
+698 ATGQVPKEYLYGAD
-712 RRVMTQTD
+712 RRVVTQTE
-720 FEAFLADGHF
+720 FGEI
-730 PLSLW
+730 LW
-735 ERVGVRDAG
+735 HDH
-744 TGAAPGPGALTL
+744 APEI
-756 PSPKGRGP
+756 KGLKS
-764 TVVMIQCVGS
+764 VVMIQCVGS
-774 RDTEHPYCSR
+774 RDAEHPYCTR

-834 RYDDAAKPSVAAENG
+834 RYDEATKPHVSNADG
-849 RLVVQAKDDILGRT
+849 RLTVKTKDSILGRT
-863 LALDADLVVL
+863 LALDADLLVL

-879 HEDNRTLSQHLK
+879 NRDNREMSQLLK

-904 VKLRPVDFATEGV
+904 VKLRPVDFATDGV

-935 AHAAASRAATVL
+935 ARAAASRAATIL

-958 AAVDVTR
+958 AALDPGR
-965 CSGCGACVAVCAY
+965 CSGCGACVDVCAY
-978 KALDLDPVFRV
+978 KAIDMDPVLRIAV
-989 AMVNEATC
+989 VNEATC

-1022 LEAVN
+1022 LEADN
-1027 AIG
+1027 AV

>member
-13 AGIQASLDLAEAVTE
+13 AGIQASLDLAEAGTE
-28 VFLLERR
+28 VFLVERQ

-71 IHLLTHAELLGLE
+71 IHLLTHTEVLALE
-84 GDAPDFTA
+84 GKAPQFTA
-92 RIRKHPRYV
+92 RVRKHPRYV
-101 TEAKCTGCGICTT
+101 DEAKCTGCGICTT
-114 KCPVRLPDPHNKGLS
+114 KCPVRLSDPYNKGLS

-146 IIEAS
+146 IIDAD
-151 HCIYLTRG
+151 HCLYLTRG

-174 YEQQPEDLALE
+174 YDQKAEDLELQVA
-185 VGAVVLAL
+185 AVILAL
-193 GSEEFEATLKDEYG
+193 GSDEFEATLKDEYG

-223 LSASGPTQGHVQR
+223 LSASGPTQGHVLR
-236 PSDNKEPARVAFIQC
+236 PSDSKEPMRVAFLQC

-271 AAKDAIILTEH
+271 AAKDSIILTEH
-282 LHGVESTVFCMDVR
+282 LRGVESTVFYMDIR
-296 AYGKGFDRFVERAKA
+296 AYGKGFDRFVERARL

-324 VEADPESD
+324 VEADPGTEN
-332 DLVVRYNSEDGR
+332 LVVRYNTDDGQ
-344 LLTETFD
+344 LAEESFD

-360 ASEGVRQTVRRL
+360 ASQAVRETIRRL
-372 RLKTDDCG
+372 GLEMDEYG
-380 FVTTAAFN
+380 FVTTSAFG
-388 PLESSR
+388 PLQSSR
-394 RGVFVCGTASGPKD
+394 PGVFVCGTASGPKD

-417 GASAQALAFLGPC
+417 GASSAALTIMGGFESKQFRLARAMPMD
-430 QSAISNQQSAIVTP
+430 
-444 IELRGAPT
+444 LRGAPT
-452 RIGAFVCR
+452 RIGVFVCR

-470 VPAVVQYAST
+470 VPAVVQYASA

-491 FACSKDSQKA
+491 FACSKDSQKT
-501 IAQVI
+501 IAQAI
-506 QDKRLTRVVVAACT
+506 QEKRLTRVIVAACT

-529 GTLDACGLNPYLFE
+529 GTLEASGLNPYLFE

-557 APERATEKA
+557 TPERATQKA
-566 KQLVRMGVAK
+566 KELVRMAAAK

-582 LEKSKLGVN
+582 LEKSKLGMN
-591 HAALVIGGGA
+591 HSALVIGGGL

-607 LDLAAQGYPVHLVER
+607 LDLAAQGYGVHVVER
-622 EAELGGHLRKVRRT
+622 EAELGGHLRTIHRT
-636 LDGEATDAFLKNLVE
+636 LSGERTDAFLRDLIEKVKSD
-651 QVEANDRIT
+651 DRIT
-660 VHLGKTVESVSGYV
+660 VHLGKTIQAISGCV
-674 GNFKTQLAGEAAPI
+674 GNFKTQLTGEDAPI
-688 EHGVVIVATG
+688 EHGAVIVATG
-698 AKERVPNEYLYGAD
+698 AAQRAPVEYLYRQD
-712 RRVMTQTD
+712 DRVMTQTQ
-720 FEAFLADGHF
+720 FEDFLADA
-730 PLSLW
+730 
-735 ERVGVRDAG
+735 RVHAIKK
-744 TGAAPGPGALTL
+744 LK
-756 PSPKGRGP
+756 S
-764 TVVMIQCVGS
+764 VVMIQCVGS
-774 RDTEHPYCSR
+774 RDAEHPYCSR

-790 IKNALHLK
+790 IKNALHLR
-798 ELNPKARVY
+798 ELNPKVRIY

-822 YRQAREKGVVFL
+822 YRRARDKGVMFL
-834 RYDDAAKPSVAAENG
+834 RYDEAGKPRVSSENG
-849 RLVVQAKDDILGRT
+849 RLVVGARDNILRRD
-863 LALDADLVVL
+863 LAIDANLLVL

-879 HEDNRTLSQHLK
+879 NKDNRELSQLLK

-926 KDIGESIAQ
+926 KDIAETIAQ
-935 AHAAASRAATVL
+935 ARAAASRAATLL

-958 AAVDVTR
+958 ATVDRSR
-965 CSGCGACVAVCAY
+965 CSGCGACIELCAYRAIEMDPVLRVAV
-978 KALDLDPVFRV
+978 
-989 AMVNEATC
+989 VNEATC

-1027 AIG
+1027 AI